1 MLPGSL
7 RRKSSLS
14 GFIPTDTIAPKLMS
28 QYYEVNVQTQMRNE
42 AKPLSNPV
50 IHALLH
56 MKETF

>member
-14 GFIPTDTIAPKLMS
+14 AFIPTDTIAPKLMS

-50 IHALLH
+50 IHTLLH